1 MEDSGPVASRK
12 APPRRAAIARPSKRS
27 PKRFAQFVRYFK
39 SYVGLASVASAALP
53 LPAKYLH
60 LIPMYAA
67 QASFM
72 TVYVSMFCFL
82 FLGFIF
88 YSRHAIARWM
98 FRGLQDSGQGTSK
111 LLAWLPLMLAL
122 VSMVLLFT
130 YHQILRT
137 STEQVLANFRL
148 QGVNLSFDRVLAET
162 PYDAIAK
169 PVPLMATFLG
179 TFLAAETAFALMAI
193 REYLQDI
200 LGLSD
205 SEILRPQSHGGT
217 LE

>member
-1 MEDSGPVASRK
+1 MEDSGPLAPRK
-12 APPRRAAIARPSKRS
+12 TAARRATTARASKRS
-27 PKRFAQFVRYFK
+27 PRRFAQFIRYFK
-39 SYVGLASVASAALP
+39 GYIGLASVASAALP

-72 TVYVSMFCFL
+72 TVYVSTFCFL

-98 FRGLQDSGQGTSK
+98 FRGFEASGRGTK
-111 LLAWLPLMLAL
+111 LIAWLPLALAL
-122 VSMVLLFT
+122 VSMALLFT
-130 YHQILRT
+130 YHQILQT
-137 STEQVLANFRL
+137 STEQVLASFRL
-148 QGVNLSFDRVLAET
+148 QGVNLSFDQVLADT
-162 PYDAIAK
+162 PYDAIAQ
-169 PVPLMATFLG
+169 PIALMASFLG

-205 SEILRPQSHGGT
+205 SQILRLQAGA
-217 LE
+217 